1 MSLRRLLAFAFIPLL
16 LLAACTED
24 DGDGDGDEGTDTSA
38 EEDGTATGDGVDLS
52 ALPAYENITAMNTD
66 LAAAGITCNL
76 EYEGLVDDTGKE
88 VSLCTIDGQQA
99 QLTRY
104 PDSTTVEA
112 LVSTD
117 APIGAIAYGQN
128 WTVQVDTP
136 ETAASIATALGG
148 ETITADA
155 GTATTLAPS
164 TTAAP
169 TTAAP

>member
-1 MSLRRLLAFAFIPLL
+1 MSLRRLLALAFLPLL
-16 LLAACTED
+16 LLGACTD
-24 DGDGDGDEGTDTSA
+24 DGDGDADDDGT
-38 EEDGTATGDGVDLS
+38 EEDSTGAEDGSGVDLS
-52 ALPAYENITAMNTD
+52 ALSSYETITAMNDD
-66 LAAAGITCNL
+66 LGAAGISCVL

-99 QLTRY
+99 QLTVY

-117 APIGAIAYGQN
+117 TPIGSIAYGQN

-136 ETAASIATALGG
+136 ATAESIATALGG
-148 ETITADA
+148 EALTAD
-155 GTATTLAPS
+155 TADTTAAPS

-169 TTAAP
+169 

>member
-1 MSLRRLLAFAFIPLL
+1 MSLRRLLAFAFLPLL
-16 LLAACTED
+16 LLAACTSD
-24 DGDGDGDEGTDTSA
+24 DDGDEGTDTTA
-38 EEDGTATGDGVDLS
+38 AEDGTADSDVDLS

-66 LAAAGITCNL
+66 LAAAGITCTL

-117 APIGAIAYGQN
+117 TPIGAIAYGQN

-136 ETAASIATALGG
+136 ATAEAIATALGG

-155 GTATTLAPS
+155 ATA

-169 TTAAP
+169 TTLAPTTVAP